1 MSVHPYF
8 GLLVPGLAK
17 PARDSGGP
25 CTPTQ
30 GQTMQSDLLR
40 ADGGFGAGVK
50 LLGNELFIGEPG
62 AIGSIFAVGECHYF
76 TRPNA
81 ESSFTRQ
88 SGFFSPT
95 QTNGGSFGTEIDYD
109 GTRVVVSEPN
119 VAQRANVFTFSEGTA
134 TIEQEITANTYTGGS
149 SRFSAGLAING
160 SHLLIGAPN
169 ESLTVTS
176 QGGVEYWTESG
187 GTWTFQQAFTM
198 NASKASG
205 KVYFGGGVAMTD
217 DATAFIG
224 FMDGSNYTVEKWT
237 RSGTT
242 WTFDS
247 TAFTLTG
254 YAVATTPIITMD
266 TDGTNLIVGF
276 PSHDDGGS
284 TSNNYGACVVVS
296 QTGTVLS
303 EIIGTTLGNNL
314 GEGCSLDGSE
324 AVIGEPDADPSGTS
338 NAGTAS
344 LWSVCV

>member
-1 MSVHPYF
+1 MDIVPYF
-8 GLLVPGLAK
+8 GQLLPGLAK
-17 PARDSGGP
+17 PARGGDGS

-30 GQTMQSDLLR
+30 GQTVQSDTLR

-50 LLGNELFIGEPG
+50 LRGNELFIGEPG
-62 AIGSIFAVGECHYF
+62 AVGSIFAVGECHYF
-76 TRPNA
+76 SRA
-81 ESSFTRQ
+81 DSSSSFTRQ

-134 TIEQEITANTYTGGS
+134 TSEQEITANTYTGGS
-149 SRFSAGLAING
+149 ARFSAGLAING

-198 NASKASG
+198 NASKAAG
-205 KVYFGGGVAMTD
+205 KIYFGGGIAMTD

-224 FMDGSNYTVEKWT
+224 FINGSNYTVEKWT

-247 TAFTLTG
+247 TAFSLTE
-254 YAVATTPIITMD
+254 YDVASTPIITMD
-266 TDGTNLIVGF
+266 TDGTNLVIGF
-276 PSHDDGGS
+276 PSHDSGGS

-296 QTGTVLS
+296 QNGTVLT
-303 EIIGTTLGNNL
+303 EIIGTVIGNNV
-314 GEGCSLDGSE
+314 GEGCSIDGSE
-324 AVIGEPDADPSGTS
+324 AAVGEPDDDPSSTS
-338 NAGTAS
+338 NAGTTS
-344 LWSVCV
+344 IWDICV